1 MNARHQERGFAM
13 IMAIIVVVVVAGI
26 STALVSASATHH
38 AQSMRTADRAR
49 ALALAEGAAT
59 LLLAELSDDPIG
71 PVKNIL
77 SYDMDGAT
85 FRRVYTPFAAGDGQA
100 RVEITY
106 FYFES
111 GVLTPRVF
119 GDRLDPTELYSRV
132 RARVTGI
139 RARTTR
145 TIEIDFDQRFNLFD
159 DAIASD
165 AIPISDG
172 GTGKTLAMNGH
183 IVFDDKGRPGQFY
196 VAGGISANGGVY
208 FDKSDTPLI
217 TDTANDYFN
226 FAGEIEA
233 DLGGTGAEIP
243 DFTAPGSADQLFDFD
258 RIIALARSGGGR
270 EFTTKAAF
278 VDAMN
283 AANALGTP
291 LEGVTVLSIG
301 PGWGNDKLD
310 VADMPGGV
318 NIRGTLVFNFASGTP
333 ANQKIWVTLPFN
345 VNKADLTWMVPT
357 DPNTYTTG
365 YDTPYLDP
373 TKKPSAVDIS
383 GLGFENFTEDDDL
396 PALMFNTGIVDQH
409 GASNICGLIYGPS
422 FVELENKA
430 GQVQY
435 FNGSILGGAGVLV
448 EGHDST
454 GYTVIAFDEN
464 TIDKLAT
471 AAGVGKG
478 LRILSWRTVQ

>member
-1 MNARHQERGFAM
+1 MRARHEERGFAM
-13 IMAIIVVVVVAGI
+13 MMAILVVVVVAGI

-38 AQSMRTADRAR
+38 AQSMLTADRAR

-59 LLLAELSDDPIG
+59 LLLAELSDDPVG
-71 PVKNIL
+71 PVKNVL
-77 SYDMDGAT
+77 SYDLDGAT

-106 FYFES
+106 FYNNS
-111 GVLTPRVF
+111 GVLTPRIF
-119 GDRLDPTELYSRV
+119 ADRLDPTELYVRV

-139 RARTTR
+139 RARTQR

-165 AIPISDG
+165 AIPISDSG
-172 GTGKTLAMNGH
+172 NGKSLAMEGH

-196 VAGGISANGGVY
+196 VAGSMSANGGVY
-208 FDKSDTPLI
+208 YDDTDAPLV
-217 TDTANDYFN
+217 TETANDYIN
-226 FAGEIEA
+226 FAGEIDA

-243 DFTAPGSADQLFDFD
+243 DFTAPGSSDQLFDFD
-258 RIIALARSGGGR
+258 RVIAAARAGAGR
-270 EFTTKAAF
+270 EFTTKADYVA
-278 VDAMN
+278 AQN
-283 AANALGTP
+283 AANALGVP
-291 LEGVTVLSIG
+291 LEGITVLSIG
-301 PGWGNDKLD
+301 AGWGNDKLD
-310 VADMPGGV
+310 IADMPGGV
-318 NIRGTLVFNFASGTP
+318 NIRGTLVFNFAPGTP
-333 ANQKIWVTLPFN
+333 ANEKIWVTLPFN
-345 VNKADLTWMVPT
+345 VNKADLTFVVPS

-373 TKKPSAVDIS
+373 SKKPSAVDIS
-383 GLGFENFTEDDDL
+383 GLGFENFTDDDDL

-454 GYTVIAFDEN
+454 GYTIIAFDPN
-464 TIDKLAT
+464 TIDRLAT
-471 AAGVGKG
+471 AAGAGKG